1 MTKNIINKI
10 ARDKK
15 DHVLLGMFWGYPLI
29 TLGLII
35 DLMLGLNFMAIIG
48 GSIGIILVGG
58 KEVVHDWILGKGN
71 PEWWDFIAS
80 AIPILFPMII
90 IIIK

>member
-1 MTKNIINKI
+1 MTKNIIKKI
-10 ARDKK
+10 AHDKK

-29 TLGLII
+29 ALGLII
-35 DLMLGLNFMAIIG
+35 DLILGLNFMAIIG

>member
-1 MTKNIINKI
+1 MIKKVIDKI
-10 ARDKK
+10 AHDKK

-29 TLGLII
+29 TIGLII
-35 DLMLGLNFMAIIG
+35 DIMFELNFMAITG
-48 GSIGIILVGG
+48 GLIGIILVGA
-58 KEVVHDWILGKGN
+58 KEVIRDWILRKGN

-90 IIIK
+90 LLIK